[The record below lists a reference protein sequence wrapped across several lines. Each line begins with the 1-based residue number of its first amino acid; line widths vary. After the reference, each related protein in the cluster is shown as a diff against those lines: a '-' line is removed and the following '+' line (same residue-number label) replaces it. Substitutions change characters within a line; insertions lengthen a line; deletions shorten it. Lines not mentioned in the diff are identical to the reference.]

1 MRLVFLGPP
10 GSGKGTQAKK
20 LATRLGLEHLSTGD
34 ILRAEIDRGSELGK
48 KARTFM
54 DAGALVPDKL
64 ILEMIKDIL
73 QKGLKGFIFDGFP
86 RTAPQAEGL
95 DELLRGLGIQLNAA
109 LYLSVSDETLIS
121 RLQGRFFCPKCGL
134 DYNLNS
140 RPPKKAGLCDK
151 CGDNLR
157 QRSDDTEEVIRRR
170 LDVYH
175 KQTKAVED
183 YYRKKGLLIEI
194 DGAQPPEQV
203 AAAILKAVG

>member
-10 GSGKGTQAKK
+10 GSGKGTQAKN
-20 LATRLGLEHLSTGD
+20 LAVRLGLEHLSTGD

-95 DELLRGLGIQLNAA
+95 DELLRGLGIQLNAV
-109 LYLSVSDETLIS
+109 LYLSVSDEMLIS

-194 DGAQPPEQV
+194 DGTQPPEQV
-203 AAAILKAVG
+203 ATSILKAVG